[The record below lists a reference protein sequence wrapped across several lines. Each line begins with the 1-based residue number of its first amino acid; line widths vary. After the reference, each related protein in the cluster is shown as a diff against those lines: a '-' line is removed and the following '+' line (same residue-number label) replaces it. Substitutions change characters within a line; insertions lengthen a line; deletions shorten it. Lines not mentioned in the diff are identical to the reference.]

1 MAFVDSL
8 NLKYTG
14 ITSLEALAYN
24 INTPGLICSIIDA
37 KNENCY
43 YALYKLESG
52 NYKELIEP
60 TATTISKMLDTLKE
74 YTEQITFVG
83 DGIMSYKEKIAS
95 NIKNIK
101 FAADSINDINSYSL
115 ALAGLYKLE
124 NNITLPLLPLY
135 LKKPQAQRQLE
146 ENKME
151 IQINNMNLN
160 DLESIC
166 SNLEKDFDDFWN
178 YNILK
183 NELQNPNSIYFVAKD
198 KNNNILGFA
207 GILKILDEAD
217 ITNIVVKKD
226 YRNKGIG
233 TMLLKHL
240 ILEAKKQN
248 LLTITLEVNEKN
260 KNAILLYKKFKFE
273 ELGIR
278 KKYYNNTDNAI
289 IMTLNL
295 KS

>member
-1 MAFVDSL
+1 
-8 NLKYTG
+8 
-14 ITSLEALAYN
+14 
-24 INTPGLICSIIDA
+24 
-37 KNENCY
+37 
-43 YALYKLESG
+43 
-52 NYKELIEP
+52 
-60 TATTISKMLDTLKE
+60 
-74 YTEQITFVG
+74 
-83 DGIMSYKEKIAS
+83 
-95 NIKNIK
+95 
-101 FAADSINDINSYSL
+101 
-115 ALAGLYKLE
+115 
-124 NNITLPLLPLY
+124 
-135 LKKPQAQRQLE
+135 
-146 ENKME
+146 ME

-207 GILKILDEAD
+207 EILKILDEAD

>member
-1 MAFVDSL
+1 
-8 NLKYTG
+8 
-14 ITSLEALAYN
+14 
-24 INTPGLICSIIDA
+24 
-37 KNENCY
+37 
-43 YALYKLESG
+43 
-52 NYKELIEP
+52 
-60 TATTISKMLDTLKE
+60 
-74 YTEQITFVG
+74 
-83 DGIMSYKEKIAS
+83 
-95 NIKNIK
+95 
-101 FAADSINDINSYSL
+101 
-115 ALAGLYKLE
+115 
-124 NNITLPLLPLY
+124 
-135 LKKPQAQRQLE
+135 
-146 ENKME
+146 ME

-183 NELQNPNSIYFVAKD
+183 NEIQNPNSIYFVVKD

>member
-1 MAFVDSL
+1 MS
-8 NLKYTG
+8 
-14 ITSLEALAYN
+14 
-24 INTPGLICSIIDA
+24 
-37 KNENCY
+37 
-43 YALYKLESG
+43 
-52 NYKELIEP
+52 
-60 TATTISKMLDTLKE
+60 SKI
-74 YTEQITFVG
+74 QIPY
-83 DGIMSYKEKIAS
+83 I
-95 NIKNIK
+95 
-101 FAADSINDINSYSL
+101 
-115 ALAGLYKLE
+115 
-124 NNITLPLLPLY
+124 LLP
-135 LKKPQAQRQLE
+135 KT
-146 ENKME
+146 
-151 IQINNMNLN
+151 
-160 DLESIC
+160 
-166 SNLEKDFDDFWN
+166 
-178 YNILK
+178 
-183 NELQNPNSIYFVAKD
+183 

>member
-1 MAFVDSL
+1 
-8 NLKYTG
+8 
-14 ITSLEALAYN
+14 
-24 INTPGLICSIIDA
+24 
-37 KNENCY
+37 
-43 YALYKLESG
+43 
-52 NYKELIEP
+52 
-60 TATTISKMLDTLKE
+60 
-74 YTEQITFVG
+74 
-83 DGIMSYKEKIAS
+83 
-95 NIKNIK
+95 
-101 FAADSINDINSYSL
+101 
-115 ALAGLYKLE
+115 
-124 NNITLPLLPLY
+124 
-135 LKKPQAQRQLE
+135 
-146 ENKME
+146 ME

-183 NELQNPNSIYFVAKD
+183 NELQNPNSIYFVVKG

>member
-1 MAFVDSL
+1 
-8 NLKYTG
+8 
-14 ITSLEALAYN
+14 
-24 INTPGLICSIIDA
+24 
-37 KNENCY
+37 
-43 YALYKLESG
+43 
-52 NYKELIEP
+52 
-60 TATTISKMLDTLKE
+60 
-74 YTEQITFVG
+74 
-83 DGIMSYKEKIAS
+83 
-95 NIKNIK
+95 
-101 FAADSINDINSYSL
+101 
-115 ALAGLYKLE
+115 
-124 NNITLPLLPLY
+124 
-135 LKKPQAQRQLE
+135 
-146 ENKME
+146 ME

-207 GILKILDEAD
+207 WILKILDEPD

>member
-1 MAFVDSL
+1 
-8 NLKYTG
+8 
-14 ITSLEALAYN
+14 
-24 INTPGLICSIIDA
+24 
-37 KNENCY
+37 
-43 YALYKLESG
+43 
-52 NYKELIEP
+52 
-60 TATTISKMLDTLKE
+60 
-74 YTEQITFVG
+74 
-83 DGIMSYKEKIAS
+83 
-95 NIKNIK
+95 
-101 FAADSINDINSYSL
+101 
-115 ALAGLYKLE
+115 
-124 NNITLPLLPLY
+124 
-135 LKKPQAQRQLE
+135 
-146 ENKME
+146 ME

-273 ELGIR
+273 ELVIR

>member
-1 MAFVDSL
+1 
-8 NLKYTG
+8 
-14 ITSLEALAYN
+14 
-24 INTPGLICSIIDA
+24 
-37 KNENCY
+37 
-43 YALYKLESG
+43 
-52 NYKELIEP
+52 
-60 TATTISKMLDTLKE
+60 
-74 YTEQITFVG
+74 
-83 DGIMSYKEKIAS
+83 
-95 NIKNIK
+95 
-101 FAADSINDINSYSL
+101 
-115 ALAGLYKLE
+115 
-124 NNITLPLLPLY
+124 
-135 LKKPQAQRQLE
+135 
-146 ENKME
+146 ME

-198 KNNNILGFA
+198 KNNIILGFA

>member
-1 MAFVDSL
+1 
-8 NLKYTG
+8 
-14 ITSLEALAYN
+14 
-24 INTPGLICSIIDA
+24 
-37 KNENCY
+37 
-43 YALYKLESG
+43 
-52 NYKELIEP
+52 
-60 TATTISKMLDTLKE
+60 
-74 YTEQITFVG
+74 
-83 DGIMSYKEKIAS
+83 
-95 NIKNIK
+95 
-101 FAADSINDINSYSL
+101 
-115 ALAGLYKLE
+115 
-124 NNITLPLLPLY
+124 
-135 LKKPQAQRQLE
+135 
-146 ENKME
+146 ME

-183 NELQNPNSIYFVAKD
+183 NELQNPNSIYFVVKD

>member
-1 MAFVDSL
+1 
-8 NLKYTG
+8 
-14 ITSLEALAYN
+14 
-24 INTPGLICSIIDA
+24 
-37 KNENCY
+37 
-43 YALYKLESG
+43 
-52 NYKELIEP
+52 
-60 TATTISKMLDTLKE
+60 
-74 YTEQITFVG
+74 
-83 DGIMSYKEKIAS
+83 
-95 NIKNIK
+95 
-101 FAADSINDINSYSL
+101 
-115 ALAGLYKLE
+115 
-124 NNITLPLLPLY
+124 
-135 LKKPQAQRQLE
+135 
-146 ENKME
+146 ME

-183 NELQNPNSIYFVAKD
+183 NELQNPNSIYFVATD
-198 KNNNILGFA
+198 NNNNILGFA

>member
-1 MAFVDSL
+1 
-8 NLKYTG
+8 
-14 ITSLEALAYN
+14 
-24 INTPGLICSIIDA
+24 
-37 KNENCY
+37 
-43 YALYKLESG
+43 
-52 NYKELIEP
+52 
-60 TATTISKMLDTLKE
+60 
-74 YTEQITFVG
+74 
-83 DGIMSYKEKIAS
+83 
-95 NIKNIK
+95 
-101 FAADSINDINSYSL
+101 
-115 ALAGLYKLE
+115 
-124 NNITLPLLPLY
+124 
-135 LKKPQAQRQLE
+135 
-146 ENKME
+146 ME

-207 GILKILDEAD
+207 WILKILDEAD